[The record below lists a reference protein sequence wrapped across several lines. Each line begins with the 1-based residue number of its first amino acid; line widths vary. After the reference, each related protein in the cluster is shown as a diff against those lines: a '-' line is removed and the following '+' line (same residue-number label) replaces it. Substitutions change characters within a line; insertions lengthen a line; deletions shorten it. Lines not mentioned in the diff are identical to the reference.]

1 MATLEILCTRCRTPF
16 PAERGTPA
24 VTCSVCGQL
33 RPDLDMMLDDED
45 DMDEGPDLPG
55 AELKEQL
62 VAEDGQAGAAKS
74 HLVIAAETD
83 SRPAPARPFIST
95 NERGSSE
102 HTTKVTADSLTH
114 RVGPVVLAVAPLLA
128 GMAGA
133 MTMLSQAPDFSKGS
147 LYAVGTLFV
156 VIFMGS
162 LSAGLMAAK
171 MCYLVRLR
179 WTILLR
185 IMFLAAVG
193 AVAYFGV
200 RELPSHV
207 QVREN
212 AMPGIMVK
220 P

>member
-1 MATLEILCTRCRTPF
+1 MATPDILCTRCRTPF
-16 PAERGTPA
+16 PQDRGTPA
-24 VTCSVCGQL
+24 VTCIVCGQL

-45 DMDEGPDLPG
+45 EMDEGPDLPG
-55 AELKEQL
+55 AELKQSL
-62 VAEDGQAGAAKS
+62 ADADGPAGAPRS
-74 HLVIAAETD
+74 HLVITAATD
-83 SRPAPARPFIST
+83 SRPAPVRPFIST

-102 HTTKVTADSLTH
+102 ETTKVTADSLTH
-114 RVGPVVLAVAPLLA
+114 RIGPVVLVVAPLLA

-162 LSAGLMAAK
+162 LCAGLMASK

-200 RELPSHV
+200 QDLPSHV